1 MVISRGNNG
10 EVSTSTD
17 FPSTGVLG
25 VLGVLDRM
33 PRDAKSASFRSFC
46 LLSDPVRVRGTAF
59 HLLNIV
65 C

>member
-17 FPSTGVLG
+17 FPSTG